1 MRLPTWV
8 LPTCALLAGIALGQT
23 ASQDNADLVARMK
36 TWAADYDK
44 GLRDF
49 LCTQQMTRYQGSAG
63 PSPGWKRLEQQELE
77 VSYQRKR
84 VGYHRVKADGKT
96 DKLEQRVKKGYYTP
110 GGEFAAMSWVF
121 DPKPAAEFTFDHRE
135 TREGRPFCVFRY
147 QVPIERTNIILTV
160 NLEKVPLAYKGSVD
174 ADCETAEVHAVR
186 IATDPGVAHFGKRQ
200 IPVGL
205 QLEVRYEPI
214 EIGGN
219 RYLLPSHAKLAG
231 LFNTGITRAD
241 LDFSN
246 YRKYSSNST
255 ISFDDVR

>member
-1 MRLPTWV
+1 MRLLTRV
-8 LPTCALLAGIALGQT
+8 LLTGILLAGGALSQT
-23 ASQDNADLVARMK
+23 ASQDNPDLGARMK
-36 TWAADYDK
+36 TWAAGYDK

-49 LCTQQMTRYQGSAG
+49 LCTQQMTRYQGSVGTA
-63 PSPGWKRLEQQELE
+63 PGWKRLEQQELE
-77 VSYQRKR
+77 VSYQRKK
-84 VGYHRVKADGKT
+84 VGYHRVKVDGKT

-121 DPKPAAEFTFDHRE
+121 DTKAAAEFTFDHRE
-135 TREGRPFCVFRY
+135 TREGRAFCVFRY
-147 QVPIERTNIILTV
+147 QVPVERTNIIMNV
-160 NLEKVPLAYKGSVD
+160 NLEKVPLGYQGSVD

-186 IATDPGVAHFGKRQ
+186 IATDPGVAHFGKRR

-205 QLEVRYEPI
+205 KLEVRYEPI

-219 RYLLPSHAKLAG
+219 RYLLPSHAELAG